1 MKKHLSALFL
11 VIPVGILVLST
22 VITSIPGALLSFYL
36 IGIVFCIPNIGFS
49 KGWPKYTAIILSFI
63 FIVISLSERNQ
74 GIRYAHLMGERDA
87 KIKQVQSKEDVRF
100 TDTQYEVIK
109 KAEQGAAANP

>member
-1 MKKHLSALFL
+1 
-11 VIPVGILVLST
+11 
-22 VITSIPGALLSFYL
+22 
-36 IGIVFCIPNIGFS
+36 
-49 KGWPKYTAIILSFI
+49 
-63 FIVISLSERNQ
+63 
-74 GIRYAHLMGERDA
+74 MGERDA